1 MTPTSD
7 ERREV
12 ARKIREYVD
21 AYGDKIEDAEMV
33 LLGTVWCRGEFNEV
47 VKPTSEA
54 ELLAMVAD
62 LIDPTCHMVDTD
74 HEYEDSIRCDVRAVR
89 HPQEDPHGGA
99 PRPHAGELRKGEPDG
114 DVRPVPPEVRRE
126 AARGD
131 EEEAQDGSD

>member
-1 MTPTSD
+1 MTAMTSD

-74 HEYEDSIRCDVRAVR
+74 HEYEDSIRCDVCQMTFNR
-89 HPQEDPHGGA
+89 PWEPFKFCPNCGA
-99 PRPHAGELRKGEPDG
+99 RVVTRDADG
-114 DVRPVPPEVRRE
+114 
-126 AARGD
+126 AR
-131 EEEAQDGSD
+131 